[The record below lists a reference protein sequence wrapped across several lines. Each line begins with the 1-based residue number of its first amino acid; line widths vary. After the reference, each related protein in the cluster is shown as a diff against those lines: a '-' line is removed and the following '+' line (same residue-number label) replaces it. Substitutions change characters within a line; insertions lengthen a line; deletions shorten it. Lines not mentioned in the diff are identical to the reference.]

1 MKFLRTEE
9 YFSSGFQLAKLN
21 YWTIFL
27 NYIVYCVLSLFLA
40 ITILG
45 IFLLPALWVGF
56 NKFLIRAARGENV
69 DVGDSLSEGF
79 KNGMWYKIIVFSIL
93 YTLLVVVGLM
103 LLILPGIYLMIAW
116 VFGYYLFIDKGMGP
130 MQALGKSRELVHELG
145 FWKVFAILLVIGIV
159 LQLILLIPL
168 IGFFISLFLFPFFV
182 MVFLALYENAISDNA
197 EDREDAVFA
206 PSENV

>member
-1 MKFLRTEE
+1 MKDLRTEE
-9 YFSSGFQLAKLN
+9 YFSSGFQLGKSN

>member
-1 MKFLRTEE
+1 MKDLRTEE
-9 YFSSGFQLAKLN
+9 YFSSGFQLGKSN

-197 EDREDAVFA
+197 EDSEDAVFA

>member
-1 MKFLRTEE
+1 MKDLRTEE
-9 YFSSGFQLAKLN
+9 YFSSGFQLGKSN

-79 KNGMWYKIIVFSIL
+79 KNGMWYKIIVFLIL
-93 YTLLVVVGLM
+93 ETLLVVVGLM

-159 LQLILLIPL
+159 FQLILLIPL
-168 IGFFISLFLFPFFV
+168 IGFFISLFLLPFFV

-206 PSENV
+206 PSEDV

>member
-1 MKFLRTEE
+1 M
-9 YFSSGFQLAKLN
+9 
-21 YWTIFL
+21 
-27 NYIVYCVLSLFLA
+27 
-40 ITILG
+40 
-45 IFLLPALWVGF
+45 
-56 NKFLIRAARGENV
+56 

-93 YTLLVVVGLM
+93 YTLLVAVGLM
-103 LLILPGIYLMIAW
+103 LLILRGIYLMIAW

-182 MVFLALYENAISDNA
+182 MVFSSLRKCNF
-197 EDREDAVFA
+197 R
-206 PSENV
+206 

>member
-1 MKFLRTEE
+1 MKDLRTEE
-9 YFSSGFQLAKLN
+9 YFSSGFQLGKSN

-27 NYIVYCVLSLFLA
+27 NYIVYSVLSLFLA

-116 VFGYYLFIDKGMGP
+116 VFGYYLFIDKGMGS

-159 LQLILLIPL
+159 LQLILLIPT
-168 IGFFISLFLFPFFV
+168 IGFFISLFLLPFFV

>member
-1 MKFLRTEE
+1 MKDLRTEE
-9 YFSSGFQLAKLN
+9 YFSSGFQLGKSN
-21 YWTIFL
+21 YWTIFF
-27 NYIVYCVLSLFLA
+27 NVLLYGVIYVVFL

-45 IFLLPALWVGF
+45 ILLLPALAVGF
-56 NKFLIRAARGENV
+56 YKFLLRAARGENV

-93 YTLLVVVGLM
+93 YTLLVAVGLM

-116 VFGYYLFIDKGMGP
+116 AFGYYLFIDKGMGP

-145 FWKVFAILLVIGIV
+145 FWKVFAIVLVIGIV
-159 LQLILLIPL
+159 LQLLFLIPL

-206 PSENV
+206 PSEDV

>member
-27 NYIVYCVLSLFLA
+27 NFIVYSVLTFFLV

-56 NKFLIRAARGENV
+56 YKFLLRAARGENV

-79 KNGMWYKIIVFSIL
+79 KNGMWYKVLVFFIL
-93 YTLLVVVGLM
+93 YLLGIGVGLM
-103 LLILPGIYLMIAW
+103 LLILPAIYLTIAW
-116 VFGYYLFIDKGMGP
+116 YFGFYLFIDKGMGP

-145 FWKVFAILLVIGIV
+145 FWKVFVIFFALVIVSTLVQI
-159 LQLILLIPL
+159 IPF
-168 IGFFISLFLFPFFV
+168 IGFFVYLFLFPFLV
-182 MVFLALYENAISDNA
+182 MVYVALYENAISDNA

>member
-1 MKFLRTEE
+1 MKDLRTEE

-27 NYIVYCVLSLFLA
+27 NFIVYSVLTFFLA

-56 NKFLIRAARGENV
+56 YKFLLRAARGENV

-79 KNGMWYKIIVFSIL
+79 KNGMWYKVLVFFIL
-93 YTLLVVVGLM
+93 YALGILVGFM
-103 LLILPGIYLMIAW
+103 LLILPGIYLTIAW
-116 VFGYYLFIDKGMGP
+116 LLGLFLFIDKGMGP

-145 FWKVFAILLVIGIV
+145 FWKVFVIALAIYIVTNLL
-159 LQLILLIPL
+159 LLIPF
-168 IGFFISLFLFPFFV
+168 IGFFIYLFLLPFVV
-182 MVFLALYENAISDNA
+182 MVYIALYENAISDNA
-197 EDREDAVFA
+197 ENNEDAVFA
-206 PSENV
+206 PSEDV